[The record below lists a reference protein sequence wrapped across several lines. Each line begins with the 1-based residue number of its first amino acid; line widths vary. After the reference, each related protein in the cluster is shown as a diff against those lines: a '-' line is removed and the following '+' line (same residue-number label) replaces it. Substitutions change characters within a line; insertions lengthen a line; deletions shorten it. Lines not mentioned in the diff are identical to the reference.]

1 MKSKNAILGVTVCAA
16 LILAS
21 GCSKEEPAAGE
32 MPETTAEPASGADA
46 TKAITEAASQTASEA
61 QKAASQTVSQAQEAA
76 SQVATE
82 AQQAASQA
90 AGEAQN
96 TAQTMATQAK
106 AEATAATSAAS
117 GQAQALIDKAKAL
130 VTDQKYQDALTTL
143 QQLASVQ
150 LTPEQQKL
158 VDDLK
163 AQIQTA
169 LAKKT
174 ASDALGG
181 VLGGKK

>member
-46 TKAITEAASQTASEA
+46 AKAITE
-61 QKAASQTVSQAQEAA
+61 AASQTVSQAQE
-76 SQVATE
+76 
-82 AQQAASQA
+82 AASQA

-106 AEATAATSAAS
+106 AEATAAASAAS

-150 LTPEQQKL
+150 VTPEQQKL

>member
-1 MKSKNAILGVTVCAA
+1 MKIKYAILGVTVCAA
-16 LILAS
+16 LVLAN
-21 GCSKEEPAAGE
+21 GCSKEEPPTGE
-32 MPETTAEPASGADA
+32 MPEATAEPAAGSDTVKGV
-46 TKAITEAASQTASEA
+46 TEAASQAASEVASEA
-61 QKAASQTVSQAQEAA
+61 QKAASQTADKAQKAA
-76 SQVATE
+76 NA
-82 AQQAASQA
+82 
-90 AGEAQN
+90 
-96 TAQTMATQAK
+96 MATQAE
-106 AEATAATSAAS
+106 AEATAAASAAS
-117 GQAQALIDKAKAL
+117 SQAQALIDRAKAL
-130 VTDQKYQDALTTL
+130 VTDQKYQEALTTL

-169 LAKKT
+169 LAKKA